1 MSYSR
6 VVIVGSGF
14 GGLHVAKTL
23 KRARTE
29 VMLIDKTNYH
39 LFQPLLYQVA
49 TASLSPGEI
58 AYPIREIFRNQK
70 NTTVI
75 MGDVVNINKD
85 KKEISLANGDTVNYD
100 YLVLAV
106 GAKHSYFGHDE
117 WQSYAP
123 GLKTIHDAIQIRECI
138 LSSFEKAERIGNLA
152 DVSRYLNFVII
163 GGGPTGVE
171 MAGAIA
177 EISRTTLFNNFRRI
191 KPETARIYLVEG
203 LPNILPV
210 YSEKLSKKAKQE
222 LENLGVTVLTG
233 KKVTKITSD
242 GVTVEGQFIE
252 TENVIWAAGNQASP
266 LLKALDVPLDKQG
279 RVIVEP
285 DLSIPNHPEV
295 FVIGDAA
302 CSIGSDGKPLP
313 GVAPTAIQQGKYVG
327 RILKNQTPKGS
338 RHPFEYFDK
347 GSMATIGKGKAIATM
362 KSLEFTGLLAWL
374 AWGFVHILYLVG
386 FKNRLAVLLQWIV
399 IFLTGQRGVRM
410 IYGPLDQDIPKK
422 QDK

>member
-29 VMLIDKTNYH
+29 VMVIDKTNYH

-75 MGDVVNINKD
+75 MGDVVDINKD

-106 GAKHSYFGHDE
+106 GVKHSYFGHDE

-123 GLKTIHDAIQIRECI
+123 GLKTIHDAIQIRESI

-191 KPETARIYLVEG
+191 KPETARIYLVES
-203 LPNILPV
+203 LPNILPA

-222 LENLGVTVLTG
+222 LEDLGVTVLTG

-242 GVTVEGQFIE
+242 GVTVEEQFIE

-386 FKNRLAVLLQWIV
+386 FKNRLAVLMQWVV